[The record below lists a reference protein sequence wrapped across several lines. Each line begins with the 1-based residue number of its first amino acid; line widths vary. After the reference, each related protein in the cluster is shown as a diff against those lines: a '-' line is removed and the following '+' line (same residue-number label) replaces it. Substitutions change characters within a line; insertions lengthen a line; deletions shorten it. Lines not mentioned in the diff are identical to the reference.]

1 LPGKARRGDRQI
13 EARDVALG
21 VVVVCGHVS
30 AAAGRLAL
38 LPLRVAVRFPVVGTV
53 LGRTGESLARE
64 GREARDR
71 GLDQV
76 GAAAGEVLGSPE
88 VGRAVDRALAG
99 PLPENV
105 ARSIVERQVARRIVE
120 QVVGSVDVQAAV
132 DAAFEHAATEHLVQA
147 TLASPGFERIA
158 SGTAESLLAS
168 KATEQ
173 VLESAEMQRVVEE
186 IASSPAVRAAL
197 FHQTTTLADEVSAG
211 LRRQMER
218 LDDAAERRVHRWL
231 PGRAQPETSARV
243 APSRYGG
250 LGARGTAFAVDL
262 VVGTLAFLAAA
273 GLGALVAWLG
283 PGLAPSLLAEV
294 LASAGWLIVVGI
306 YLALFWTVTG
316 QTPGMRLM
324 HLRVVDQRGSPPR
337 FWRSSIRLIG
347 LLLAIVPLFAGFL
360 PVLFDRRRRAL
371 QDFMAGTLVEAEHH
385 APAHGGEPSVVE
397 PASREVLLSAD
408 ESPNVPVH
416 PK

>member
-1 LPGKARRGDRQI
+1 LPGKGRRGDRQI

-21 VVVVCGHVS
+21 VVVACGHFG

-38 LPLRVAVRFPVVGTV
+38 LPLRLAVRVPVVGSV

-64 GREARDR
+64 GREARVR

-76 GAAAGEVLGSPE
+76 EAAAGEVLGSPE

-147 TLASPGFERIA
+147 TLASPGFERVA
-158 SGTAESLLAS
+158 TGTAESLLAS

-218 LDDAAERRVHRWL
+218 LDDAAERTVHRWL
-231 PGRAQPETSARV
+231 PGGAQPETSAGG
-243 APSRYGG
+243 AASRYGG
-250 LGARGTAFAVDL
+250 LGARGAAFAVDL
-262 VVGTLAFLAAA
+262 AVGTVAFLAAA
-273 GLGALVAWLG
+273 ALAALVAWLG
-283 PGLAPSLLAEV
+283 PGLRSSLLAEV
-294 LASAGWLIVVGI
+294 LAGAGWLIVVGI
-306 YLALFWTVTG
+306 YLVLFWTVTG

-324 HLRVVDQRGSPPR
+324 HLRLVDHRGSPPR
-337 FWRSSIRLIG
+337 LWRSSIRLIG

-371 QDFMAGTLVEAEHH
+371 QDLMAGTLVDAEH
-385 APAHGGEPSVVE
+385 APAPGGGPSVVE
-397 PASREVLLSAD
+397 AAAAGALLSVD
-408 ESPNVPVH
+408 ESPNAAVDR
-416 PK
+416 K